1 VLGPTPIR
9 PDSFERAR
17 AALAARLTAR
27 QAEIEEA
34 VLTRILAVS
43 DSNESQDPEYMQGL
57 RAASAVA
64 VRYAL
69 STIEAGEERT
79 PKLPPVL
86 LAQARLAARNGV
98 GLDTV
103 LRRYSAGYVIFA
115 DFLVEEA
122 ERGGL
127 RAAELQRLMR
137 SQAILDQLL
146 AAIGEEHGREG
157 IKRPTTS
164 EERHAER
171 IERLLSGELLDTSG
185 LAYEFEGHHI
195 GLIAKGPGAHE
206 ALKDLAT
213 TLDRR
218 LLAIAR
224 EEDTLWA
231 WLGSRRQ
238 IDVEELRR
246 HLTATWPP
254 QATLAIGE
262 PGEGLPSW
270 RLTHRQA
277 KAALPIALRSPE
289 PFVRYAD
296 VALLAAILKDELLAT
311 SLRRLYLEPLEGERD
326 GGEVARETLRAYFAA
341 GSNVSS
347 AAAVL
352 GVSRQAANSRLRAI
366 EERLGRPL
374 GTCAAEIEAALRL
387 ADLDSP
393 LAAGRTQST

>member
-17 AALAARLTAR
+17 AALASRLAAR
-27 QAEIEEA
+27 QEEIEEA

-43 DSNESQDPEYMQGL
+43 DANESQDPEYVQGL

-69 STIEAGEERT
+69 AVIEAGEDRT
-79 PKLPPVL
+79 PKPPPVL

-127 RAAELQRLMR
+127 RASELQRLMR
-137 SQAILDQLL
+137 SQAVLDQLL

-164 EERHAER
+164 EERRAER
-171 IERLLSGELLDTSG
+171 IERLLAGELLDTSG

-195 GLIAKGPGAHE
+195 GLIAKGPGAQE
-206 ALKDLAT
+206 ALKALAT
-213 TLDRR
+213 ALDRR
-218 LLAIAR
+218 LLAIGR
-224 EEDTLWA
+224 EDGAVWA
-231 WLGSRRQ
+231 WLGSHRE
-238 IDVEELRR
+238 IDIEELQR
-246 HLTATWPP
+246 HLSANWPV
-254 QATLAIGE
+254 QATLAFGE
-262 PGEGLPSW
+262 PGEGLSAW

-277 KAALPIALRSPE
+277 RAALPIALRSPE

-311 SLRRLYLEPLEGERD
+311 SLRRLYLEPLEAERD
-326 GGEVARETLRAYFAA
+326 GGEVLRETLRAYFAA
-341 GSNVSS
+341 GCNVSS
-347 AAAVL
+347 AAVVL
-352 GVSRQAANSRLRAI
+352 GVSRQAVAKRLRAV
-366 EERLGRPL
+366 EERLGRSL
-374 GTCAAEIEAALRL
+374 DGHAAELEVALRIQQ
-387 ADLDSP
+387 LD
-393 LAAGRTQST
+393 AAAVDVR